1 MELLKLLSPS
11 SPRLERGSGAPEI
24 TWEDVAAALST
35 LSPLATL
42 YARVIYL
49 REDHLREKLV
59 SEIIPIAIE
68 AGWEQSDAGEIISE
82 SRLHDLINL
91 AIDEER
97 SDKARCR
104 ACNGVG
110 RIGIHVCEKC
120 KGAGLRRPTLVSR
133 ARGLNITP
141 QAFKKSWLRDYET
154 IILPIVTYLAMD
166 LATAKAKIG

>member
-1 MELLKLLSPS
+1 LELLKLLSPS

-24 TWEDVAAALST
+24 TWEDVAAALAT
-35 LSPLATL
+35 LTPLATL

-59 SEIIPIAIE
+59 SEMIPIALE
-68 AGWEQSDAGEIISE
+68 AGWPHQSGVISSE
-82 SRLHDLINL
+82 SRLYDLINL

-110 RIGIHVCEKC
+110 RIGSHVCEKC

-141 QAFKKSWLRDYET
+141 QAFKKYWLRDYET

>member
-1 MELLKLLSPS
+1 MELLKLLSTS
-11 SPRLERGSGAPEI
+11 SPRLERGSGQPEI
-24 TWEDVAAALST
+24 TWEDVAAALGS
-35 LSPLATL
+35 LPPLTTL

-49 REDHLREKLV
+49 REDYLREKLV
-59 SEIIPIAIE
+59 AEIIPIAVE
-68 AGWEQSDAGEIISE
+68 AGWRQSDAGEVIAE

-120 KGAGLRRPTLVSR
+120 KGAGLRRPTLASR
-133 ARGLNITP
+133 ARALGITP
-141 QAFKKSWLRDYET
+141 KAFKKSWLRDYEE

-166 LATAKAKIG
+166 LAMLRTKVG